1 MAINNQYDFF
11 KNVNLDA
18 NGNLG
23 VNIVSG
29 GTDSSSNLFV
39 ETGDNYTDLTSKVG
53 TYSDGDL
60 AYVYNSQGTQWLPGS
75 VGGNYYPNGTY
86 VYSGVTWISD
96 RNAISLELNSV
107 PDITDFVF
115 VNDKGDFPTP
125 SSGVIT
131 LLDNVTYFI
140 TDDIDLTGDR
150 LIGGQ
155 NTTIIG
161 GSSENCTLTSTG
173 LGVGVPLFT
182 TEWTTPIRHISF
194 KDVDTAI
201 DIDGNINPPLAL
213 DWTGVNFL
221 NVPNVGMINTCDNWI
236 YSKGAFLNSTNL
248 RFSGS
253 TGTIGIDN
261 SIFVG
266 TGAPDPILDITDNAV
281 ITRRFRAIYSSFVVF
296 GSTVGINVSTGSTI
310 PTEGYILDTINF
322 SAGGT
327 YLDGVTHNSNKTL
340 FINCVG
346 VPNTFVNGQMYMQ
359 DNLTTTEITGTT
371 NFTKILGTTTASV
384 DNSKYTHANNRLTC
398 SADIERKYL
407 IQANLS
413 FKINDITAAL
423 LDEGFESGNF
433 TANSWTVVNDNTN
446 EWVVGTADAETG
458 TYSAYIS
465 DDGGTS
471 AEYNNSTSQV
481 SHFYKDITF
490 GSGSTNIVLSF
501 DWKCAGEDGGS
512 RTAWDYGAVVITD
525 TTDTVTAGS
534 EVLTAEA
541 SVGGNGRIGA
551 TTNNNKFNL
560 DYGTNPETDWNHES
574 IDLTA
579 YAGQTKR
586 LVFTWKNDS
595 SAGVNPGILIDN
607 IEIQETDPNTGQ
619 DTCQFGFYDSKLG
632 AVREPSKIKSTTS
645 AVGNSQNISTDCVVS
660 HSNGDYIEM
669 HVKNISNTNDV
680 VVTDLNV
687 LITEIG

>member
-1 MAINNQYDFF
+1 MAVNIYKRGNSILEIDDSTQAEPYFLNFKDVVIRPTGDFMKVSQ
-11 KNVNLDA
+11 KNVIL
-18 NGNLG
+18 NGVNEITVDYNDV
-23 VNIVSG
+23 VNIVATSGEELVELVSGLFTTSG
-29 GTDSSSNLFV
+29 GTVSIPNFEYISTKS
-39 ETGDNYTDLTSKVG
+39 DL
-53 TYSDGDL
+53 
-60 AYVYNSQGTQWLPGS
+60 
-75 VGGNYYPNGTY
+75 PNP
-86 VYSGVTWISD
+86 V
-96 RNAISLELNSV
+96 A
-107 PDITDFVF
+107 
-115 VNDKGDFPTP
+115 
-125 SSGVIT
+125 GVIT
-131 LLDNVTYFI
+131 LEAEKTYYF
-140 TDDIDLTGDR
+140 TADVDLTGDR
-150 LIGGQ
+150 LLGSQDTVILGP
-155 NTTIIG
+155 
-161 GSSENCTLTSTG
+161 SSENASITSTG
-173 LGVGVPLFT
+173 LAAGVALFT
-182 TEWTTPIRHISF
+182 TEWTTPIRHITF
-194 KDVDTAI
+194 RDVDTCL
-201 DIDGNINPPLAL
+201 DINGVTNAPVAL

-221 NVPNVGMINTCDNWI
+221 NIPNVGTISTCDNWI
-236 YSKGAFLNSTNL
+236 YSKGAFLSSTNL
-248 RFSGS
+248 TFTGS
-253 TGTIGIDN
+253 VGTIGVDN

-266 TGAPDPILDITDNAV
+266 TGAANPIINISSTATV
-281 ITRRFRAIYSSFVVF
+281 TRRFRIIYSAFVVF
-296 GSTVGINVSTGSTI
+296 GSTVGINVDAAATI
-310 PTEGYILDTINF
+310 PTEGYILDTVNF
-322 SAGGT
+322 GAGGT
-327 YLDGVTHNSNKTL
+327 YISGVLADSNKAL
-340 FINCVG
+340 FIKCVG
-346 VPNTFVNGQMYMQ
+346 VPNNSVNGQMYMQ
-359 DNLTTTEITGTT
+359 DNLTTTAIADTT

-384 DNSKYTHANNRLTC
+384 DNAKYAHSNNRLTC

-413 FKINDITAAL
+413 FKINTITAAL
-423 LDEGFESGNF
+423 LNEGFESGNF
-433 TANSWTVVNDNTN
+433 TANSWTVVNDTTN

-458 TYSAYIS
+458 TYSAYVS

-471 AEYNNSTSQV
+471 AEYDNTTSQA

-512 RTAWDYGAVVITD
+512 RTSWDYGAVVITD

-541 SVGGNGRIGA
+541 SAGGNGRIGA

-560 DYGTNPETDWNHES
+560 DYGTNPETDWNNES

-595 SAGVNPGILIDN
+595 SAGTNPGILIDN

-645 AVGNSQNISTDCVVS
+645 AVGNSQNISTNCVVS

-669 HVKNISNTNDV
+669 HVKNTSNANDI

-687 LITEIG
+687 LITEID